1 MKISRSTTSPHWLKT
16 VLVST
21 LLLLSASAVDGDM
34 TLLTRKQALIIAE
47 STKEA
52 ELLYKLHN
60 GRLENCI
67 EKEVVK
73 PCESGWVTCIDNAW
87 VVQFTIG
94 DICQIEHDGRLGLT
108 ILIDAVTG
116 RIISRYP
123 EAAYFEQESFCLD
136 DSDCGCDYSNPQ
148 QVICSNFI
156 FSQVKGNADL
166 KCDSCRCARNQCVIR
181 DRSASK

>member
-1 MKISRSTTSPHWLKT
+1 MKEILSVLKFRRQRPIGAF
-16 VLVST
+16 
-21 LLLLSASAVDGDM
+21 LLLLMLTKIVYADVS
-34 TLLTRKQALIIAE
+34 LLTRKQALIIAE
-47 STKEA
+47 STKEV
-52 ELLYKLHN
+52 ELLYKLHK

-67 EKEVVK
+67 DKEVVK

-87 VVQFTIG
+87 VVQFTIS

-123 EAAYFEQESFCLD
+123 EAEYFEQESYCLD
-136 DSDCGCDYSNPQ
+136 DSDCACDQSVPEQ
-148 QVICSNFI
+148 MICSNFI

-166 KCDSCRCARNQCVIR
+166 SCELCRCSKNKCVLNNE
-181 DRSASK
+181 